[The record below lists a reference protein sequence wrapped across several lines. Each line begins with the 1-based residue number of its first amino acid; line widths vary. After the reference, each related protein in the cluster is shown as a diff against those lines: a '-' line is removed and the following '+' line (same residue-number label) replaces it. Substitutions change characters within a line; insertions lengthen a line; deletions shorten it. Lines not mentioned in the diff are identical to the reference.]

1 MIKYYSF
8 VDVLALPQFHG
19 MRERDLLRREMDEV
33 IGKLLYPFG
42 VDNTKPLSIQACR
55 HRSNSKGIVT
65 NYRYVAFERRDKEWL
80 WFGKP
85 SMEVR
90 INDTKDSTL
99 IGELSMLADMHRQS
113 KDNVV
118 EICEAMRAVAMS
130 KAKKNMIAAAEHE
143 PDMEQTIQEIKA
155 LQSLQIAIRGG
166 PLCADD
172 DVLWDLKNSDEVA
185 KADAMQV

>member
-8 VDVLALPQFHG
+8 VDVLQLPQFEG
-19 MRERDLLRREMDEV
+19 MCERDLLRREMDEV
-33 IGKLLYPFG
+33 VGKILYPIG
-42 VDNTKPLSIQACR
+42 ADNSKPMSIQACQ
-55 HRSNSKGIVT
+55 HRSNSKGIVV

-130 KAKKNMIAAAEHE
+130 KAKKNVIAAAEHE
-143 PDMEQTIQEIKA
+143 PDMLKIQEEIKA
-155 LQSLQIAIRGG
+155 LQHMQKHIRGYVQ
-166 PLCADD
+166 ADE
-172 DVLWDLKNSDEVA
+172 DVLWDLKSSEEVA
-185 KADAMQV
+185 KADALQV